1 MAGRGGADDA
11 AMAGFHDK
19 NSRVVG
25 TWKIIECVSL
35 SGSSEATGIE
45 GTEFVLSEAGD
56 VTWTVTDG
64 CDALPLF
71 SCQMYEVYTYQN
83 LQCYGNRTLLR
94 FAAYNGHIIEF
105 RLDQPVMSRDLML
118 LTYDGWFMLQCEKL
132 STPDVAPDLPYSLLP
147 ALSDGYFSDVTIT
160 ARSGRKFEV
169 HSIVLECSLPG
180 MDWQDLSGLED
191 AVLETVLHYLYSCCL
206 PASLTTAT
214 AQRTIAATQNMPG
227 LEELRKKCDIFVKNT
242 NLRNRLVSLMQEVQE
257 CVEVM
262 VQLFNPSD
270 PAGTSPSHLITV
282 LKAALRQMAI
292 GVVKIVELSQEFEH
306 CGWRLTQEEQHEV
319 MRYTRSQLPPLLA
332 TVVRLLTNVRA
343 SLTALN
349 HHTRQQLAQQLVP
362 EIHIVLQTV
371 CVDVESLRTSLE
383 HIIQA
388 SSTSLE
394 SAHSPTHLLAKSL
407 RNDLHLRELQKL
419 RILQENLTSFLNSL
433 FHKREQFREMYGGA
447 SVRGVARIIEHFTEE
462 LPMLIL
468 RFEEA
473 AAALED
479 MLEWSEFKFVFKG
492 ATSKLGSIVER
503 LVEHRGVVEPLVLEL
518 VERVGHRAFTTSLQH
533 LGLLAPSQHPSSGDS
548 ISPEDHKSQG
558 LKQEFWREFGPASSG
573 ETSSP
578 GDSDGAGDSGSQG
591 DSTSPDNLSGGRRR
605 QGVSPVGDSEAE
617 QQQSQ
622 STCTLSLVGRVCE
635 PPPSR
640 SNPLAIN
647 IARLLSSPQLSDMTF
662 VVVPPAEDEASLSSS
677 QEELDTLEGGEAS
690 KELPAKEPS
699 PEVSEPQLGAITPP
713 LLKVSSTVV
722 RKVKKSLSLDR
733 PSVRAVVP
741 SQAYSLDC
749 DAVTC
754 SDSYFVTNNSIISK
768 DLAQHRS
775 MGSKHSLGS
784 PREPGG
790 SERSADEAGCKC
802 GECECKCGDWEGKC
816 ERAASDV
823 CKEKSS
829 SFDDKKSILGTLVG
843 ADSHK
848 KEVDLDL
855 TYRLRHSVTMAKE
868 RNLEEKSALGGCK
881 GLESR
886 HLSAEGQG
894 GAKSREQERLD
905 TRLQSEVSSDADKSK
920 VSTSEVKPHS
930 HEVDKTTDPQHLEK
944 GRPESTLL
952 DSAKF
957 FVSPH
962 SLGAMKRG
970 GRLSKSNS
978 FTEEGDGPARICG
991 LEGKDIEGGEAA
1003 KGQFGLDSMELKAHR
1018 VVVAS
1023 RCEWFRRALLSGMR
1037 EAIDRCIVVH
1047 GCSVQTFQ
1055 LLLGFLYAGH
1065 VDCTSLPPDQMVDL
1079 LVLADHYGVDA
1090 LKLLVESG
1098 LEQHVDDDSVV
1109 PLLIVAHHCNA
1120 SHLKEVCVHHCVV
1133 NAVVME
1139 GDALAQLPEDLRHHL
1154 TLALG
1159 KHRKW
1164 CSGAIGE
1171 DVLVGGN
1178 GGGGEDSPLSVS
1190 STDPLIDD
1198 QVSLIPGLQYG
1209 SNSLEG
1215 GLRQVETVVQQLRE
1229 VVGHQVPRST
1239 LVQITLAADYDL
1251 NRALNFFFASSS

>member
-1 MAGRGGADDA
+1 
-11 AMAGFHDK
+11 MAGFHDK

-147 ALSDGYFSDVTIT
+147 ALSDGYFSDITIT

-214 AQRTIAATQNMPG
+214 AQRTMAATQHLPG
-227 LEELRKKCDIFVKNT
+227 FEELRKKCDVFVKNT

-533 LGLLAPSQHPSSGDS
+533 LGLLAPSQHPSSGAS

-558 LKQEFWREFGPASSG
+558 VKQEFWREFGPTSSG

-578 GDSDGAGDSGSQG
+578 GDSDGAADSGSQG

-605 QGVSPVGDSEAE
+605 QGLSPVGDPEAE
-617 QQQSQ
+617 QQQQQQSQ

-647 IARLLSSPQLSDMTF
+647 IALLLSSPQLSDMTF

-677 QEELDTLEGGEAS
+677 QEELDAPREARQARSYLPRSLELEAPHASAATLRAKSHQLWCARPCPAPFRGSAS
-690 KELPAKEPS
+690 
-699 PEVSEPQLGAITPP
+699 
-713 LLKVSSTVV
+713 
-722 RKVKKSLSLDR
+722 
-733 PSVRAVVP
+733 
-741 SQAYSLDC
+741 
-749 DAVTC
+749 
-754 SDSYFVTNNSIISK
+754 
-768 DLAQHRS
+768 
-775 MGSKHSLGS
+775 S
-784 PREPGG
+784 PREPQGAGG
-790 SERSADEAGCKC
+790 QRGGADEAG
-802 GECECKCGDWEGKC
+802 
-816 ERAASDV
+816 
-823 CKEKSS
+823 
-829 SFDDKKSILGTLVG
+829 F
-843 ADSHK
+843 
-848 KEVDLDL
+848 
-855 TYRLRHSVTMAKE
+855 YRLAGHSVTMAKE
-868 RNLEEKSALGGCK
+868 RSLEDKSALMDSK
-881 GLESR
+881 GAERPESR
-886 HLSAEGQG
+886 HLSAEGLG
-894 GAKSREQERLD
+894 GAKSREQERLED
-905 TRLQSEVSSDADKSK
+905 RLQAEVRCTSDKSK
-920 VSTSEVKPHS
+920 ASAGDARLRSQEAEDGPN
-930 HEVDKTTDPQHLEK
+930 PQHPEK
-944 GRPESTLL
+944 GRPETAIL

-978 FTEEGDGPARICG
+978 LTEEGDGPGRVSG
-991 LEGKDIEGGEAA
+991 HEGKDGEGGEAA

-1065 VDCTSLPPDQMVDL
+1065 VDCTNLPPDQMVDL

-1171 DVLVGGN
+1171 DMLVGGN